1 MNIVACHRP
10 RTTVAK
16 RILYMGAMLA
26 LPCAAALG
34 QEQGLFTT
42 SDQSPFIQLYS
53 LPSAAARPA
62 PGPGRWGWQLTVDV
76 ASNAIEEGT
85 PTAEHVVLSGE
96 TYRAAYYL
104 DYGLTDRLTAGLM
117 LPLVAHSDGV
127 LDGLIRDWHDLFGLS
142 NERRDAVSEQA
153 LDYSYASQGGESFAL
168 EQRGQGPGDLRL
180 TLDWHV
186 RPVQGEGRSLVL
198 RSGLKLPSGSSRELR
213 GSGSTD
219 LSLQLLSTDS
229 QTLARWDMTLSWMAG
244 SLWLGRADVLD
255 GIRRD
260 WVAIGS
266 IGVSRPLWRRIVARI
281 QLDGHSAFYDTGLR
295 PLGSSSVQI
304 TFGGSFAVGRTG
316 RIDVAMVENLF
327 TDTTPDLGLHV
338 GWRGAL

>member
-1 MNIVACHRP
+1 MNIVSFHRP
-10 RTTVAK
+10 RTTAAK

-34 QEQGLFTT
+34 QEPGLFTT

-53 LPSAAARPA
+53 LPPAAVRTA
-62 PGPGRWGWQLTVDV
+62 PGRGRWAWQITADV
-76 ASNAIEEGT
+76 TSNAIEEGT
-85 PTAEHVVLSGE
+85 PAAEYVVLSGE
-96 TYRAAYYL
+96 TYRTAFYL
-104 DYGLTDRLTAGLM
+104 DYGLTDRLAAGLM

-142 NERRDAVSEQA
+142 NERRDAVSGRA
-153 LDYSYASQGGESFAL
+153 LDYSYASQGRESVAL
-168 EQRGQGPGDLRL
+168 EESSRGPGDLRL

-186 RPVQGEGRSLVL
+186 RPAQGEGRNLVL
-198 RSGLKLPSGSSRELR
+198 RSGLKMPTGSSRELR

-219 LSLQLLSTDS
+219 LSLQLLSTDT
-229 QTLARWDMTLSWMAG
+229 QALARWNMTLSWMAG
-244 SLWLGRADVLD
+244 GLWLGRADVLD
-255 GIRRD
+255 DIRRD

-266 IGVSRPLWRRIVARI
+266 IGVSRPLWRRFVARI
-281 QLDGHSAFYDTGLR
+281 QLDGHSEFYDTGLR
-295 PLGSSSVQI
+295 PLGSSGVQI
-304 TFGGSFAVGRTG
+304 TFGGSFAVGRAG

-338 GWRGAL
+338 GWRGTL